1 MYFRFVW
8 FLMFCW
14 LVHYW
19 RKQHHDNIKYHDI
32 YSWNCCYWSPSSKW
46 NLCYQLLITDNNYLE
61 GKKLLQSGEAFLE
74 YGSVVLGREKT
85 LFNVKQPLKY
95 TELAKFKAIIKN
107 QSKIYM
113 IDVFVLNIIGLIKFI
128 IIIII
133 IIITGIIIIILHVL
147 ICMRLIKINMA
158 QFLAFRSRQLIMLL
172 HFSILFT
179 SKGVK
184 VQKSLLS
191 K

>member
-1 MYFRFVW
+1 
-8 FLMFCW
+8 
-14 LVHYW
+14 
-19 RKQHHDNIKYHDI
+19 
-32 YSWNCCYWSPSSKW
+32 
-46 NLCYQLLITDNNYLE
+46 
-61 GKKLLQSGEAFLE
+61 LE
-74 YGSVVLGREKT
+74 YGSVVLGREKLGL
-85 LFNVKQPLKY
+85 LFKQPLKY
-95 TELAKFKAIIKN
+95 TELAKCEAIIKN
-107 QSKIYM
+107 ISKIYM

-133 IIITGIIIIILHVL
+133 ITGIIIILHVL
-147 ICMRLIKINMA
+147 ICMRLLKINMA

-172 HFSILFT
+172 QFSILFT